1 MDLVP
6 VNPTAQYPRTK
17 PFRLEDVSRERIERE
32 IAAHRP
38 IHGTTDFNDPFECTA
53 RVIGYRPI
61 RACWKMTWRTI
72 RQQIKASYGP
82 ETLSFSKRYWA
93 ILLELFSEFGVDM
106 ASFRS
111 SNDGEEIPEWTCL
124 QVADALEARLDDFVT
139 EDQPFIRQL
148 ILYFRNSGG
157 FRQSLSE

>member
-1 MDLVP
+1 MGMDLVP

-17 PFRLEDVSRERIERE
+17 PFRLEDVSRERIEKE
-32 IAAHRP
+32 IAARRP
-38 IHGTTDFNDPFECTA
+38 IHPTDINDPFECNA

-61 RACWKMTWRTI
+61 RACWKTTWRTI
-72 RQQIKASYGP
+72 RLQIKASYRP
-82 ETLSFSKRYWA
+82 ETLSFNNRYWA
-93 ILLELFSEFGVDM
+93 MLLELFCELGVDM

-111 SNDGEEIPEWTCL
+111 TNDGEEIPEWTCL

-157 FRQSLSE
+157 FRQW

>member
-1 MDLVP
+1 MSMDLVP

-17 PFRLEDVSRERIERE
+17 PFRLEDVSRERIEKE

-38 IHGTTDFNDPFECTA
+38 IHPEPKDFNDPFECNA

-72 RQQIKASYGP
+72 RLQIKASYGP
-82 ETLSFSKRYWA
+82 ETLGFSNRYWA
-93 ILLELFSEFGVDM
+93 MLLELFCEFGVDM

-111 SNDGEEIPEWTCL
+111 SNDGDEIPEWTCL
-124 QVADALEARLDDFVT
+124 QVADALEARLDKFVT
-139 EDQPFIRQL
+139 DEQPFIRHL
-148 ILYFRNSGG
+148 ILCFRNSGG
-157 FRQSLSE
+157 FRQW